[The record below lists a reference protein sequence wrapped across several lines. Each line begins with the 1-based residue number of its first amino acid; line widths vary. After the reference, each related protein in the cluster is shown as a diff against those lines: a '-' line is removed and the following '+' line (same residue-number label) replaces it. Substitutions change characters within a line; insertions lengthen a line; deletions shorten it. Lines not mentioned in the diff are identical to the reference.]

1 MLNGDYYYNQTLKKT
16 VAVFGTIFNNIK
28 IVRNGGT
35 ETRVPI
41 AYGPRKKFLA
51 RIESDRVTA
60 GGETIAIKMPRMSF
74 EITDISYDTGSK
86 LNRFN
91 KRLFPINGDANRYNT
106 VMQSVPYTIGMQLN
120 ILATNQDDAL
130 QVFEQILPFFTPE
143 YTVAI
148 KDLEGPNTST
158 DIPIVLNGVSF
169 SDDYEGDFQ
178 TRRVIIYTL
187 DFTLKVRF
195 SGAVKEQGV
204 IRIVD
209 TFFYPYIEN
218 RAEIKTE
225 FPYGYDNVE
234 NFRITVAEGD
244 EPPLDDTDTITTT
257 FGFDYDSP

>member
-1 MLNGDYYYNQTLKKT
+1 M
-16 VAVFGTIFNNIK
+16 AVFGSIFNNIK

-35 ETRVPI
+35 EVRVPI

-60 GGETIAIKMPRMSF
+60 TGETIALKMPRMSF
-74 EITDISYDTGSK
+74 EITEISYDTASK

-91 KRLFPINGDANRYNT
+91 KRYFPIVGEAGKYNT
-106 VMQSVPYTIGMQLN
+106 TMQSVPYNIGMQLN
-120 ILATNQDDAL
+120 IFATNQDDAL
-130 QVFEQILPFFTPE
+130 QVFEQILPLFAPE
-143 YTVAI
+143 YTIAI
-148 KDLEGPNTST
+148 KNLEGPNTST
-158 DIPIVLNGVSF
+158 DVPIVLNGTSF
-169 SDDYEGDFQ
+169 SDEYEGGLQDA
-178 TRRVIIYTL
+178 TRRTIIYTL

-195 SGAVKEQGV
+195 TGAIREQSV

-209 TFFYPYIEN
+209 TFFYPTIEN
-218 RAEIKTE
+218 RADVKAE

-244 EPPLDDTDTITTT
+244 EPPLDDSDTITTT